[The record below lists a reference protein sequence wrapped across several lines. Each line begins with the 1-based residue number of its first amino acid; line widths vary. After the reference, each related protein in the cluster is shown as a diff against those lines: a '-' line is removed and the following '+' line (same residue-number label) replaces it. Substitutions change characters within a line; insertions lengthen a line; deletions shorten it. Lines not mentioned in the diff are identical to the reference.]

1 MFEGIPSYPDASRC
15 WQVIEKHKV
24 NIFYTAPTAIRAL
37 MGAGPEFADKY
48 EMPSLRLLG
57 SVGEPI
63 NPEAWLW
70 YHKHVGKGR
79 CEIIDTWWQTETG
92 GHMITPL
99 PGAIA
104 AKPGSATKP
113 FFGVQPVVLS
123 PEGKLQ
129 EQVKAEG
136 VLAIADS
143 WPGQMRTVYGD
154 HQRFVETYFSTYKG
168 YYFTG
173 DGCRRDADGY
183 YWITGRVDDVL
194 NVSGPPAGYRRDRER
209 AGGASQGLRGRGGR
223 LSAQHQGAGDLRLC
237 HPDGG
242 RDGRRCAERR
252 AAAVGAEGDRRDRVA
267 GPHPVHAGT
276 AEDAVGQDHA
286 ADFAQGG
293 GERVFARW
301 GIRARWPIRA
311 WWMI

>member
-1 MFEGIPSYPDASRC
+1 MPRRF

-79 CEIIDTWWQTETG
+79 CEIVDTWWQTETG

-104 AKPGSATKP
+104 TKPGSATKP

-129 EQVKAEG
+129 EQAKAEG

-154 HQRFVETYFSTYKG
+154 HQRFVETYFATVQGLLLHRRRLPARRGRLLLDHRPRRRRAQRLAATASAPPRSRARWSRIPRSPRRRWSAIRTTSRGRASTAYVTLMAG
-168 YYFTG
+168 ETG
-173 DGCRRDADGY
+173 DDA
-183 YWITGRVDDVL
+183 L
-194 NVSGPPAGYRRDRER
+194 K
-209 AGGASQGLRGRGGR
+209 
-223 LSAQHQGAGDLRLC
+223 
-237 HPDGG
+237 
-242 RDGRRCAERR
+242 RR
-252 AAAVGAEGDRRDRVA
+252 AAATGCGRRS
-267 GPHPVHAGT
+267 
-276 AEDAVGQDHA
+276 
-286 ADFAQGG
+286 
-293 GERVFARW
+293 ARSRRRTSSSSRRACPR
-301 GIRARWPIRA
+301 RARARSCGASCARSRRTIIGALGDTTTLADPGVVDDLISNRKNK
-311 WWMI
+311 